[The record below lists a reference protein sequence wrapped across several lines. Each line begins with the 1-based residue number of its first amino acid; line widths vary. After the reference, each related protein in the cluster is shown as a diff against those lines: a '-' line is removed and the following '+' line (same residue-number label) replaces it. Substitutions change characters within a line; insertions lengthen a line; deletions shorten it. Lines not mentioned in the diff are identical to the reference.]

1 MLSEMFLARLRT
13 SQTPLY
19 QLAGKA
25 GADPFW
31 VSRLVSAALAVK
43 ARDERVVRLGRLVGL
58 SEEQIFGESPAEITP
73 LPEGFSVRVG
83 TPLAVVEAQMLQ
95 ETLRATKGNKTLTAK
110 LLGINPSTVSRKLK
124 RANVEK
130 LS

>member
-19 QLAGKA
+19 QLAEKA

-43 ARDERVVRLGRLVGL
+43 ARDERIVRLGRLVGM
-58 SEEQIFGESPAEITP
+58 SEDQVFGDLPAEMTP
-73 LPEGFSVRVG
+73 LPEGGVSVRAG

-95 ETLRATKGNKTLTAK
+95 ETLR
-110 LLGINPSTVSRKLK
+110 
-124 RANVEK
+124 
-130 LS
+130 